1 MADIE
6 TKIVE
11 NISNNVLT
19 EIRILS
25 GDKPIYRAD
34 DIEDYISTSDS
45 IRIFFKDGKDIE
57 YSNVSYALVRRKPK
71 ENK

>member
-1 MADIE
+1 MTDE
-6 TKIVE
+6 ELVV
-11 NISNNVLT
+11 NITNNILS

-34 DIEDYISTSDS
+34 SIEDYISTENG

-57 YSNVSYALVRRKPK
+57 YNNVAYAIVKRKPK